1 MAQWI
6 RYSMLFPLKHDKFN
20 SPHWSRGQRNPQGII
35 EHVRRLGSCWCG
47 SGVTL
52 WTPTLMKQTKHSY
65 RLNNWSLF
73 EKLQR
78 YGDLKIIPIWKA
90 KVPEGKS
97 QKKKTFASMESHFSW
112 QANGIPKVD
121 IHALERSRW
130 IILVVLWFTSEG
142 CSAHCWCHAGA
153 QYSWCC
159 MPGFWCNVGSF

>member
-1 MAQWI
+1 MGSDI
-6 RYSMLFPLKHDKFN
+6 PMLFPLKHEKFN
-20 SPHWSRGQRNPQGII
+20 SPHWSQGQRNPQGII
-35 EHVRRLGSCWCG
+35 EHARRLGSCWCG
-47 SGVTL
+47 TGVTL
-52 WTPTLMKQTKHSY
+52 WTPTLMKQTKHAY

-97 QKKKTFASMESHFSW
+97 QKKKTFCVAGVLTFRGKRIASEQWTFMRSE
-112 QANGIPKVD
+112 P
-121 IHALERSRW
+121 SRW

-153 QYSWCC
+153 QIFLMLYAWLL
-159 MPGFWCNVGSF
+159 M